1 MKNYIKTIALI
12 LSLFV
17 GFTSC
22 ETDDDLEFVA
32 APQGDFELTNTFL
45 SDYVL
50 PAESST
56 DNNIGAIFA
65 FNPADFGIQTNV
77 SYELQ
82 SSVMGD
88 FTDAT
93 IVPTL
98 SNANNQIE
106 VSIGTLKTLAE
117 EYGIIA
123 PDSGN
128 LNFRVR
134 AFPGD
139 ASSSTE
145 MFTPT
150 QQITVTL
157 LEASSGGSGVEL
169 STWGVVGSAYN
180 NWNDPSSFLDAP
192 FYTTDQSDVYVA
204 YVTLVAGQI
213 KFRENND
220 WGNNLGDD
228 GADGTLEPGGANID
242 VTAGNY
248 KITLDLGANTYLIE
262 EFSWGIV
269 GDAYNAWGDVNDPN
283 YRPDARFSYDYVTN
297 TFKVGVKLLNGQ
309 MKFRKNN
316 DWGENFGDTG
326 VDGTL
331 DPGGDNIDVTEGF
344 YAITLDLVNGTYT
357 IEETNI
363 WGVVGS
369 AFNNWGTPDF
379 YFTPLS
385 NDIWIAEIV
394 PLTFDNGDEIKFRVN
409 EDWGTNYGDSGADE
423 TLDAGGD
430 NIVVA
435 EEGNYRIV
443 MDLANLTYQLNKVN

>member
-169 STWGVVGSAYN
+169 STWGVVGSGYN
-180 NWNDPSSFLDAP
+180 NWGAFSDSP
-192 FYTTDQSDVYVA
+192 FYTTSQSNVFVA
-204 YVTLVAGQI
+204 YVTLVDGEI

-220 WGNNLGDD
+220 WGNNFGDT
-228 GADGTLEPGGANID
+228 GADGTLDAGGDNIA
-242 VTAGNY
+242 VTAGTY
-248 KITLDLGANTYLIE
+248 KIMLDLNANTYTME
-262 EFSWGIV
+262 EYSWGVV
-269 GDAYNAWGDVNDPN
+269 GSGFNDWGAT
-283 YRPDARFSYDYVTN
+283 PDARFSYDYVSN
-297 TFKVGVKLLNGQ
+297 TFKVGVKLLDGEI
-309 MKFRKNN
+309 KFRKNN

-331 DPGGDNIDVTEGF
+331 DAGGDNIAVSAGF
-344 YAITLDLVNGTYT
+344 YIITLDFENNMYT
-357 IEETNI
+357 MEASDV
-363 WGVVGS
+363 WGIVGS
-369 AFNNWGTPDF
+369 GYNDWGATPDF
-379 YFTPLS
+379 SFTPLS

-394 PLTFDNGDEIKFRVN
+394 PIVDGEIKFRVN
-409 EDWGTNYGDSGADE
+409 EDWGTNYGDTGADA

-430 NIVVA
+430 NIA
-435 EEGNYRIV
+435 ITAGNYRIV
-443 MDLANLTYQLNKVN
+443 MDLANLTYELNQVN